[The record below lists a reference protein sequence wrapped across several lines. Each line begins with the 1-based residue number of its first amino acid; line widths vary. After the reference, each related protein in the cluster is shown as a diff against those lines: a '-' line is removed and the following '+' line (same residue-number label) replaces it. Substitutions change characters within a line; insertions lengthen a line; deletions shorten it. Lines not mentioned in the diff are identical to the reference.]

1 MKTFVSCLVGF
12 SIVISLMA
20 CAKPPVI
27 LDRVLVKNA
36 TTSKITDVKIRH
48 EPTKKFGFVNAI
60 LPGEDLEIG
69 LSSVG
74 NLLLAEQALVYWR
87 DGDGVGWTVTLALPY
102 DQSVAEEKRTVKLVY
117 IIHPSGR
124 ATVHLGGL

>member
-12 SIVISLMA
+12 SLVISFMA

-36 TTSKITDVKIRH
+36 TTGKITDVKIRH
-48 EPTKKFGFVNAI
+48 EPAKKFGSVNAI
-60 LPGEDLEIG
+60 LPGEALEIG
-69 LSSVG
+69 LSSMG
-74 NLLLAEQALVYWR
+74 NPMLAEQALVYWR
-87 DGDGVGWTVTLALPY
+87 DGDGVGWTTTLDLPY
-102 DQSVAEEKRTVKLVY
+102 DQSVAEKKHPVKLVY
-117 IIHPSGR
+117 VIYPSGR